1 MRIKRNNTLFA
12 FAILLIGFGLYPI
25 QNTAQD
31 DMPHIEGPEVIIE
44 CSSGDNGQC
53 FRCRVC
59 IFSSWKK
66 AVYTGRSNDVCVADP
81 TCYTGF

>member
-1 MRIKRNNTLFA
+1 
-12 FAILLIGFGLYPI
+12 
-25 QNTAQD
+25 
-31 DMPHIEGPEVIIE
+31 MPHIEGPEVIIE